1 MDQGARGRRGRR
13 ADARGAREIA
23 QPFVFRKYLDFGTID
38 AVRKLHAQIRQEVAR
53 RDLAGDVKLGPGG
66 IREIEF
72 IAQGFQLIRG
82 GRDPGLRARATLEV
96 LAALGARRQL
106 DAPAVAELS
115 AAYVF
120 LRRLEHRLQYLEDAQ
135 THALPESPGDRRLVA
150 ESMGA
155 SDWETFARELDGHR
169 TAVTRHF
176 DRVFAAAADETN
188 ASARVWQDT
197 LEGDVAAR
205 DLAARGYVEPRE
217 TLARIRALR
226 ASARYQQLPES
237 SRERLD
243 LLVPR
248 FIEACA
254 QAQSAAAP
262 GERVVPDV
270 ALRRAFDFVE
280 SISRRA
286 SYLALLAEQPSAL
299 AKVAGIL
306 AASSWAAEYLT
317 RHPILLDELLDA
329 RVLGEAPDWSEF
341 ATTLRREMAA
351 HDGDVE
357 RQMDAMREIH
367 HAWVFRLLMQD
378 LAGLLTVERLGDH
391 LSLAA
396 DLVLAVTIEVCWK
409 LVRTRHAEIPRFA
422 VIGYGKLGGK
432 ELGYASDLD
441 IVFVYDDPHEA
452 AAENYARLAQR
463 MNSWLSSRTPAG
475 TLFET
480 DLALRPSGGAGL
492 LVSSMSAFK
501 RYQLESAWLWEHQAL
516 TRARF
521 CAGDAAIGAVFD
533 ALRRDLLQASR
544 DPAKLAAEVLTM
556 RQKMLDAHPNRSDL
570 FDLKHDRGGMVDIEF
585 IVQYLVLAHSRAH
598 YELTGNLGNIALLHM
613 AGALGLVPAG
623 LAHARRRRVP
633 GLPAAAAPVAAQ
645 RRRVRARRARERRG
659 ARRRDARTVAGGVRV
674 GPLDGA
680 WQLDPELLRPRNER
694 GHRLR
699 VERHAFRELALAQLE
714 PALAGHAHGRIA
726 RLDRRGPA
734 GVRQPPRLARE
745 RVAAAERAGIDDLHE
760 HRGAPALLVVG
771 TPVPGERRS
780 QRFDE
785 QREAE
790 TLVPQVHPAERQDR
804 ARRTGQEHRRIVA
817 RVAPV
822 VDEPRAGQPLALPRA
837 VEPRDE
843 AVGRRRGADVD
854 QHRQSSVGKPSA
866 MRVRRE
872 AAGDGAIR
880 RDRTDRVRAQEQHH
894 EPAVGRAR
902 QVGRQAADVMRAADR
917 HGDHRGAR
925 RAGERACPS
934 RAARATARGGSCR
947 PTSSPRR
954 DRRPRSGCARPG
966 HRARPASDWR

>member
-1 MDQGARGRRGRR
+1 MSSLPLPVEPSSGLRWSRFAQRLLAARPPFAEEVDAAR
-13 ADARGAREIA
+13 AAGWTAADMRAFLAAREALDPAALGAALRELRARVMLRTAARDLAGLAPLAEVTGAMSDLAEVALAAALAAHRTRMDAEHGAPTGGPGAQDLLVVGMGKLGGRELNVSSDIDLVFVYPDEGETAHGLSNHEFFVKLGQRVIRTLADVTPDGQVFRVDMRLRPWGDAGPLAASFDALEQYFVAQGREWERYAWIKARVVAGGDERMRAELAKIA

-106 DAPAVAELS
+106 AEPAVAELS

-120 LRRLEHRLQYLEDAQ
+120 LRRLEHRLQYLDDAQ
-135 THALPESPGDRRLVA
+135 THALPESPDDRQLVA

-155 SDWETFARELDGHR
+155 PDWTAFARELDGHR
-169 TAVTRHF
+169 AAVTRHF
-176 DRVFAAAADETN
+176 DSVFAAADETN
-188 ASARVWQDT
+188 ASAPVWQGT
-197 LEGDVAAR
+197 LEGDAAER

-226 ASARYQQLPES
+226 TSARYQQLPES
-237 SRERLD
+237 SRDRLD

-254 QAQSAAAP
+254 QGQSAAAP
-262 GERVVPDV
+262 GERVAPDV
-270 ALRRAFDFVE
+270 ALRRTLDFVE
-280 SISRRA
+280 AISRRA

-396 DLVLAVTIEVCWK
+396 DLVLAVTIEVCWR
-409 LVRTRHAEIPRFA
+409 LVRARHTEIPRFA

-544 DPAKLAAEVLTM
+544 DPAQLGAEVLTM

-585 IVQYLVLAHSRAH
+585 IVQHLVLAHSREH

-623 LAHARRRRVP
+623 LAQHVADAYRDYRR
-633 GLPAAAAPVAAQ
+633 LQ
-645 RRRVRARRARERRG
+645 
-659 ARRRDARTVAGGVRV
+659 
-674 GPLDGA
+674 
-680 WQLDPELLRPRNER
+680 
-694 GHRLR
+694 HRLR
-699 VERHAFRELALAQLE
+699 LNGAEFARVERAS
-714 PALAGHAHGRIA
+714 
-726 RLDRRGPA
+726 
-734 GVRQPPRLARE
+734 
-745 RVAAAERAGIDDLHE
+745 VAVH
-760 HRGAPALLVVG
+760 V
-771 TPVPGERRS
+771 
-780 QRFDE
+780 
-785 QREAE
+785 EA
-790 TLVPQVHPAERQDR
+790 TLGLWQAVFGS
-804 ARRTGQEHRRIVA
+804 TG
-817 RVAPV
+817 
-822 VDEPRAGQPLALPRA
+822 
-837 VEPRDE
+837 
-843 AVGRRRGADVD
+843 
-854 QHRQSSVGKPSA
+854 
-866 MRVRRE
+866 
-872 AAGDGAIR
+872 
-880 RDRTDRVRAQEQHH
+880 
-894 EPAVGRAR
+894 
-902 QVGRQAADVMRAADR
+902 
-917 HGDHRGAR
+917 
-925 RAGERACPS
+925 
-934 RAARATARGGSCR
+934 
-947 PTSSPRR
+947 
-954 DRRPRSGCARPG
+954 
-966 HRARPASDWR
+966 

>member
-1 MDQGARGRRGRR
+1 MWPPQSPVEPSLGLRWSRFAQRLLAARPTLAGEVDAARIEGWTAADMHAFLAARDGLDPTALGTALRELRARVMLRVAARDLAGLAPLAEVTGTMSDLAEVALDAALRAHRTRMEAEHGAPTGASGTQDLLVVGMGKLGGRELNVSSDIDLVFVYPDEGETAHGLSHHEFFVKLGQRVIRTLADVTPDGQVFRVDMRLRPWGDAGPLAASFDALEQYFVAQGREWERYAWIKARVVAGGDERMR
-13 ADARGAREIA
+13 AELAKIA

-38 AVRKLHAQIRQEVAR
+38 AVRKLHAQIRLEVAR

-106 DAPAVAELS
+106 AEPAVAELS

-120 LRRLEHRLQYLEDAQ
+120 LRRLEHRLQYRDDAQ
-135 THALPESPGDRRLVA
+135 THALPESPDDRQLVA
-150 ESMGA
+150 ETMGA
-155 SDWETFARELDGHR
+155 PDWESFARELDRHR
-169 TAVTRHF
+169 AAVTRHF
-176 DRVFAAAADETN
+176 DSVFAAADETN
-188 ASARVWQDT
+188 ASAPVWQGT
-197 LEGDVAAR
+197 LEGDAAER

-226 ASARYQQLPES
+226 TSARYQQLPES
-237 SRERLD
+237 SRERFD

-262 GERVVPDV
+262 GERVAPDV

-409 LVRTRHAEIPRFA
+409 LVRTRHTEIPRFA

-556 RQKMLDAHPNRSDL
+556 RQKMLDAHPNRSEL

-585 IVQYLVLAHSRAH
+585 IVQHLVLAHSRAH

-613 AGALGLVPAG
+613 AGALGLVPPALG
-623 LAHARRRRVP
+623 QRVADAYRDYRR
-633 GLPAAAAPVAAQ
+633 LQ
-645 RRRVRARRARERRG
+645 
-659 ARRRDARTVAGGVRV
+659 
-674 GPLDGA
+674 
-680 WQLDPELLRPRNER
+680 
-694 GHRLR
+694 HRLR
-699 VERHAFRELALAQLE
+699 LNGAEFARIERASVAAHVEATLALWKAVF
-714 PALAGHAHGRIA
+714 G
-726 RLDRRGPA
+726 
-734 GVRQPPRLARE
+734 
-745 RVAAAERAGIDDLHE
+745 
-760 HRGAPALLVVG
+760 
-771 TPVPGERRS
+771 S
-780 QRFDE
+780 
-785 QREAE
+785 
-790 TLVPQVHPAERQDR
+790 
-804 ARRTGQEHRRIVA
+804 TG
-817 RVAPV
+817 
-822 VDEPRAGQPLALPRA
+822 
-837 VEPRDE
+837 
-843 AVGRRRGADVD
+843 
-854 QHRQSSVGKPSA
+854 
-866 MRVRRE
+866 
-872 AAGDGAIR
+872 
-880 RDRTDRVRAQEQHH
+880 
-894 EPAVGRAR
+894 
-902 QVGRQAADVMRAADR
+902 
-917 HGDHRGAR
+917 
-925 RAGERACPS
+925 
-934 RAARATARGGSCR
+934 
-947 PTSSPRR
+947 
-954 DRRPRSGCARPG
+954 
-966 HRARPASDWR
+966 

>member
-1 MDQGARGRRGRR
+1 MSPLPSPLPSPIEPSLGLRWSRFAQRLLAARPPLADEVNAARVAEWTAADMR
-13 ADARGAREIA
+13 AFLAARDARDPAALGAALREMRARVMLRIAARDLAGLAPLAEVTGTMSDLAEVALDAALRAHRTRLEAEHGAPTGASGAQDLLIVGMGKLGGRELNVSSDIDLVFVYPDEGETAHGLSNHEFFVKLGQRVIRTLADVTPDGQVFRVDMRLRPWGDAGPLAASFDALEQYFVAQGREWERYAWIKARVVAGGDERMRAELAKIA
-23 QPFVFRKYLDFGTID
+23 QPFVFRKYLDYGMID

-53 RDLAGDVKLGPGG
+53 RDLASDVKLGPGG

-72 IAQGFQLIRG
+72 IAQSFQLIRG
-82 GRDPGLRARATLEV
+82 GRDQGLRARATLEV

-106 DAPAVAELS
+106 PEPAVAELS

-120 LRRLEHRLQYLEDAQ
+120 LRRLEHRLQYLDDAQ
-135 THALPESPGDRRLVA
+135 THALPELPGDRQLVA
-150 ESMGA
+150 ESMGTP
-155 SDWETFARELDGHR
+155 DWEAFARELDGQR
-169 TAVTRHF
+169 AAVTRHF
-176 DRVFAAAADETN
+176 DGVFAAADETN
-188 ASARVWQDT
+188 ASAPVWQGSF
-197 LEGDVAAR
+197 EGDAAER
-205 DLAARGYVEPRE
+205 DLTARGYVEPRD

-226 ASARYQQLPES
+226 TGSRYQQLPES
-237 SRERLD
+237 SRDRLD

-254 QAQSAAAP
+254 QARGAAAAP
-262 GERVVPDV
+262 GERVAPDV
-270 ALRRAFDFVE
+270 ALRRALDFVE

-286 SYLALLAEQPSAL
+286 SYLALLVEQPSAL
-299 AKVAGIL
+299 ARVAGIL

-341 ATTLRREMAA
+341 AMTLRREMAA
-351 HDGDVE
+351 HDGDLE

-396 DLVLAVTIEVCWK
+396 DLVLAVTLEVCWK
-409 LVRTRHAEIPRFA
+409 LARARHTGHTGHTGHTEIPRFA

-441 IVFVYDDPHEA
+441 IVFVYDDPDEA

-556 RQKMLDAHPNRSDL
+556 RQKMLDAHPNRSEL

-585 IVQYLVLAHSRAH
+585 IVQHLVLAHSRAH

-613 AGALGLVPAG
+613 AGALGLI
-623 LAHARRRRVP
+623 
-633 GLPAAAAPVAAQ
+633 PAALAQ
-645 RRRVRARRARERRG
+645 RVADAYRDYRR
-659 ARRRDARTVAGGVRV
+659 
-674 GPLDGA
+674 L
-680 WQLDPELLRPRNER
+680 Q
-694 GHRLR
+694 HRLR
-699 VERHAFRELALAQLE
+699 LNGAEFARVDRASVGSHIDATLALWKAVFGS
-714 PALAGHAHGRIA
+714 AG
-726 RLDRRGPA
+726 
-734 GVRQPPRLARE
+734 
-745 RVAAAERAGIDDLHE
+745 
-760 HRGAPALLVVG
+760 
-771 TPVPGERRS
+771 
-780 QRFDE
+780 
-785 QREAE
+785 
-790 TLVPQVHPAERQDR
+790 
-804 ARRTGQEHRRIVA
+804 
-817 RVAPV
+817 
-822 VDEPRAGQPLALPRA
+822 
-837 VEPRDE
+837 
-843 AVGRRRGADVD
+843 
-854 QHRQSSVGKPSA
+854 
-866 MRVRRE
+866 
-872 AAGDGAIR
+872 
-880 RDRTDRVRAQEQHH
+880 
-894 EPAVGRAR
+894 
-902 QVGRQAADVMRAADR
+902 
-917 HGDHRGAR
+917 
-925 RAGERACPS
+925 
-934 RAARATARGGSCR
+934 
-947 PTSSPRR
+947 
-954 DRRPRSGCARPG
+954 
-966 HRARPASDWR
+966 